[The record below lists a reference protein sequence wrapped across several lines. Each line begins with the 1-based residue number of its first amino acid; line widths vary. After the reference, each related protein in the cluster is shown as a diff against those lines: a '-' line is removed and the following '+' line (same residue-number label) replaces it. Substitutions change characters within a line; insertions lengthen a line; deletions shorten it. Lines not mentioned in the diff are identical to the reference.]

1 MRQPFEL
8 DAAEKA
14 RHKFMIQSV
23 KVLPGQNVA
32 TIVSF
37 TVYMHLML
45 IKIVIVRL
53 WPLLLIT

>member
-37 TVYMHLML
+37 TVYMPLML
-45 IKIVIVRL
+45 IKIVRL
-53 WPLLLIT
+53 WLLLLL

>member
-37 TVYMHLML
+37 TVYMPLML
-45 IKIVIVRL
+45 IKIVRQ
-53 WPLLLIT
+53 WPLLLL